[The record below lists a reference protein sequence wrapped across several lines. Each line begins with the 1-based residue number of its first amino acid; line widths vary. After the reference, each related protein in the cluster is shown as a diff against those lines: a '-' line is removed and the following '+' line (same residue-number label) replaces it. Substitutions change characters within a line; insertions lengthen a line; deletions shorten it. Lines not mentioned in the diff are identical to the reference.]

1 MAYNRKEEYLA
12 VVKQPKEISDTLLET
27 IDYIAKAR
35 DAELSFDKTIIA
47 EIVSLNNADTGE
59 YFVEYQKGKFR
70 AYAPVGLTYVYSKG
84 TNVYVKIPGGD
95 FTQKKTIEG
104 KVSATSQT
112 EEEYTAL
119 TQQIIDISEIFTD
132 GNEYG
137 VLAYAQ
143 PPTEEVSSDY
153 YEQVIY
159 ENKEVSEDITFT
171 SLLSTYP
178 NIMISADFRTNFYGT
193 TVAGNYG
200 LKVELEEKETGIT
213 YVRYLDIT
221 NFSGSIYGYDIYSP
235 QYVIYDL
242 SGLDLIGIK
251 KITFFQDRF
260 LHYDE
265 VKDSNDEVIK
275 VYDTKPNIFVKNVK
289 IKFID
294 LQDSSKDLYYIGISA
309 PQGLSLIQETDKIKL
324 IGVLY
329 YANKDIMDQKNCK
342 CYWYKLNPAILAG
355 DEKYEQMAGP
365 GWENISD
372 SSNVS
377 FNILTVSGK
386 DVYQQM
392 WYKLVV
398 VYNNSTILSKEIRVV
413 KYYNER
419 FTLIRK
425 DNSDTDVKLTIVD
438 SQSKVEKADWYV
450 DLLDGSYQLLAT
462 EASEIDI
469 SQYLTYGDV
478 IFYTVSKIDNGYVPC
493 RYQLKT
499 YIQDSPVRIIF
510 DGNDTFQYDKN
521 GSITYDQSVIEF
533 IIKPNI
539 TVDKENIGIKSI
551 TWYSPDGGELVEYP
565 ITKIT
570 NSMLTKLWVD
580 KTTNSLHY
588 NIRQKFVNNYTNN
601 TLSLKIITLA
611 DKEFLFTKSI
621 LFLKQGEY
629 NVNGLD
635 YSLTVMPCDDK
646 GNEIK
651 LQLLNKIGDSYTP
664 IYFKSTLRLNGNVIR
679 DGYSYQGVNEE
690 DKKVYKIQTEVEG
703 INTVCEIN
711 NNIIKVSDIQED
723 AFGQYFIKV
732 LVNLSLD
739 GDTNK
744 KQLNYYQPIVVSE
757 GLDPE
762 KIGAYNI
769 PAKIIYYSD
778 STRSY
783 NSNQSISFIY
793 DNIELVNKNIES
805 LTKENLFINKMES
818 SIKDGEVLYYL
829 VPSTKFTG
837 AYFASSTDAVSTK
850 PMGAISLLSE
860 DKLIKIIYPIVML
873 NERDSLVSDIAADDG
888 TEVPVVDE
896 DDPEETKPL
905 LPWLAKG
912 DFNKDNGSTIIGEGW
927 ARKEKKSDISTYS
940 AEPEDGKYVSGFY
953 QYDADGV
960 PTNTIR
966 SDGVARFGGDK
977 LIINNSGIELK
988 EDVDTNILTIA
999 KLLNEI
1005 ANNTELKN
1013 QLSDYI
1019 APKNIKLKTWYVEE

>member
-143 PPTEEVSSDY
+143 PPTEEVPSDY

-159 ENKEVSEDITFT
+159 ENKEMSEDITFT
-171 SLLSTYP
+171 SLLNTYP

-213 YVRYLDIT
+213 YIRYLDIT

-265 VKDSNDEVIK
+265 VKNSNDEIIK
-275 VYDTKPNIFVKNVK
+275 VYDTKPNIFVKNIK

-324 IGVLY
+324 TGVLY

-342 CYWYKLNPAILAG
+342 CYWYKLNPAILTG

-372 SSNVS
+372 SSNIS

-392 WYKLVV
+392 WYKLIV
-398 VYNNSTILSKEIRVV
+398 VYNNSTTLSKEIRVV

-462 EASEIDI
+462 DTSEIDI
-469 SQYLTYGDV
+469 NQYLTYGDV

-521 GSITYDQSVIEF
+521 GSITYDQSVAEF

-565 ITKIT
+565 TTKIS
-570 NSMLTKLWVD
+570 NSMLTKLWID
-580 KTTNSLHY
+580 KSTNSVHF
-588 NIRQKFVNNYTNN
+588 NIRQKFLSNYTNN

-621 LFLKQGEY
+621 IFISAGEY
-629 NVNGLD
+629 NINGLD
-635 YSLTVMPCDDK
+635 YSLVSLQCDEN

-651 LQLLNKIGDSYTP
+651 FRPLNKNSDGSYTP
-664 IYFKSTLRLNGNVIR
+664 IYFKPVLRLNGNIIK
-679 DGYSYQGVNEE
+679 DGYAYQGITEE
-690 DKKVYKIQTEVEG
+690 EKKVYKISISAEG
-703 INTVCEIN
+703 INTNCEVN
-711 NNIIKVSDIQED
+711 KDIIKIDNITED
-723 AFGQYFIKV
+723 SEGQYFVRI
-732 LVNLSLD
+732 LVSV
-739 GDTNK
+739 GVGEAKNK
-744 KQLNYYQPIVVSE
+744 KCLTYYQPVAVSE
-757 GLDPE
+757 NIDYQ
-762 KIGAYNI
+762 KIGSYNI
-769 PAKIIYYSD
+769 PSKIIYYSD
-778 STRSY
+778 NTISYSSTQKLSFMY
-783 NSNQSISFIY
+783 NNVQMVSGLIKSLN
-793 DNIELVNKNIES
+793 DNI
-805 LTKENLFINKMES
+805 FINVNTIDEDDYK
-818 SIKDGEVLYYL
+818 YYL
-829 VPSTKFTG
+829 VPSTEFTG
-837 AYFASSTDAVSTK
+837 AYFAKSTDTVKTK
-850 PMGAISLLSE
+850 PMGAIILFTADLTA
-860 DKLIKIIYPIVML
+860 DIIYPIVML
-873 NERDSLVSDIAADDG
+873 NSRDSLMSDVSDDDG
-888 TEVPVVDE
+888 TEVSVVDE
-896 DDPEETKPL
+896 DNPEETKPL

-940 AEPEDGKYVSGFY
+940 VEPEEGKYVSGFY
-953 QYDADGV
+953 QYDVDGV

-966 SDGVARFGGDK
+966 SDGVVRFGGDK